1 MQLPQYM
8 PLPQMPPN
16 FDTKCLNFK
25 LYQNIC
31 LSPSPNTFLTMGD
44 KVSPQNL
51 HQDQD
56 QNVKVFFHFGH
67 VSMNTA
73 SQVQKT
79 QQSNALNT

>member
-1 MQLPQYM
+1 
-8 PLPQMPPN
+8 
-16 FDTKCLNFK
+16 
-25 LYQNIC
+25 
-31 LSPSPNTFLTMGD
+31 MGD

-56 QNVKVFFHFGH
+56 QNVKVFLHFGH

-79 QQSNALNT
+79 QQSNASNT